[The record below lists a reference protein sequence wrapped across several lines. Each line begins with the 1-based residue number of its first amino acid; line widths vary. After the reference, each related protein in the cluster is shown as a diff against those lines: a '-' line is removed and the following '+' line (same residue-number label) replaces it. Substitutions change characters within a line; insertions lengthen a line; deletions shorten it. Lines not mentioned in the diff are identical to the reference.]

1 MQVILES
8 LLREGGLDARFLTLA
23 DLPDATEP
31 EEVGATYAENAAI
44 KTEAAVAATGQLCIA
59 DDAGLEIEAL
69 DGAPGLHSKRFGGVE
84 LPFPDKIHRVL
95 ELMQGVPDERRLARF
110 RCAVAVAAPDV
121 PTEVFEA
128 TCEGRIANAPRGTGG
143 FGYDSI
149 FFYPPMN
156 RTFAELTADE
166 KNQVSHRARVLR
178 KVANHLLQSRMTGAR

>member
-8 LLREGGLDARFLTLA
+8 LLHEGGLDARFLTLA
-23 DLPDATEP
+23 DLPDTTEP
-31 EEVGATYAENAAI
+31 DEVGATYAENAAI
-44 KTEAAVAATGQLCIA
+44 KAEAAAAATGWLCIA

-84 LPFPDKIHRVL
+84 LPFSDKIQRVL
-95 ELMQGVPDERRLARF
+95 ELIQDVPDERRLARF